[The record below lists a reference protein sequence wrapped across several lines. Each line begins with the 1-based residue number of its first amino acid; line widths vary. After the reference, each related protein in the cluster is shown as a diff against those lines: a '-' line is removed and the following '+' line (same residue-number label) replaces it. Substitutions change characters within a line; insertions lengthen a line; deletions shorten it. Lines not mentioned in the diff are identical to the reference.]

1 MVQAA
6 DLRRDLSAREKALSA
21 IVGSHVHRPLWASPI
36 CTFRSQ
42 VLNRRKAVPIT
53 EMQTA
58 ACTPISKM
66 PPNLRLRGD
75 RSRIEAGEVACGLL
89 KSHLGATKRGIS
101 GAVTNRL

>member
-42 VLNRRKAVPIT
+42 VLDCLKANPIT
-53 EMQTA
+53 EL
-58 ACTPISKM
+58 TPDAWNPIANS
-66 PPNLRLRGD
+66 PPNLRLRG
-75 RSRIEAGEVACGLL
+75 AMVA
-89 KSHLGATKRGIS
+89 T
-101 GAVTNRL
+101 